1 MKYNIVL
8 FVSILLAMASCA
20 PSPELILETD
30 QLLFSAEG
38 ETQTVLISSNGPWQ
52 TVHTDDLMRFY
63 TLAPAGGTGNNTITI
78 TVKKNPYTRGRHGV
92 VKFVCESGGKKTF
105 ETLKI
110 FQDRAEPNASFTDW
124 IKYTLSSKGA
134 AIKTYVS
141 YNTPWTLTCDDAR
154 VVFDPPTDMD
164 GYYLETGEI
173 PVTITIPEND
183 TTEDKTYIIVLHRFY
198 EAQEYSTA
206 TYRLLQA
213 GKKR

>member
-1 MKYNIVL
+1 MSNHTSKIGQTAPWPQY
-8 FVSILLAMASCA
+8 A
-20 PSPELILETD
+20 PSTPPHSL
-30 QLLFSAEG
+30 
-38 ETQTVLISSNGPWQ
+38 
-52 TVHTDDLMRFY
+52 R
-63 TLAPAGGTGNNTITI
+63 
-78 TVKKNPYTRGRHGV
+78 V
-92 VKFVCESGGKKTF
+92 VFV
-105 ETLKI
+105 
-110 FQDRAEPNASFTDW
+110 P
-124 IKYTLSSKGA
+124 KGA

-141 YNTPWTLTCDDAR
+141 YNTPWTLTCDDAG